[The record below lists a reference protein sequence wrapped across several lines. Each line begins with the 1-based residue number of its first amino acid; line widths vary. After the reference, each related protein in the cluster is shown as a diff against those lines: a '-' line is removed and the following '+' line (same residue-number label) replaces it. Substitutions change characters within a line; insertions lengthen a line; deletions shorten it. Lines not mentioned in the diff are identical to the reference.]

1 MTGIDRI
8 KDGGTGGCKVG
19 ESVRGPAIVLIEPQL
34 GENIGTTARAMLNFE
49 LSDLRLVRPRAGWQ
63 NEKAIAAASG
73 AKGVLSEARLF
84 ECTEEAIA
92 DLHKVYAST
101 GRPRDMTQQ
110 ILSPAHAAQVMRV
123 DAISGE
129 LSGVLFGPERSGLTN
144 EDLALSDA
152 VITIP
157 ANSYFKSLNLAM
169 AVLLIGYEWFVHLDS
184 VHDLDDLVMVGT
196 RAATKAEL
204 HGFFEH
210 LEGAL
215 DDCGFLRVQEKRP
228 HMVRNI
234 RNIFQRAQLTEQEVR
249 TLRGVISGLVD
260 HTSGTR

>member
-1 MTGIDRI
+1 
-8 KDGGTGGCKVG
+8 
-19 ESVRGPAIVLIEPQL
+19 
-34 GENIGTTARAMLNFE
+34 
-49 LSDLRLVRPRAGWQ
+49 
-63 NEKAIAAASG
+63 
-73 AKGVLSEARLF
+73 
-84 ECTEEAIA
+84 
-92 DLHKVYAST
+92 
-101 GRPRDMTQQ
+101 
-110 ILSPAHAAQVMRV
+110 MRV
-123 DAISGE
+123 GAVSGE

-152 VITIP
+152 VITVP

-184 VHDLDDLVMVGT
+184 IHDLDNLVMVGT
-196 RAATKAEL
+196 RSATKSEL
-204 HGFFEH
+204 QGFFDH

-228 HMVRNI
+228 NMVRNI

>member
-1 MTGIDRI
+1 MTGIVRI
-8 KDGGTGGCKVG
+8 KDGGTHGCKVA

-34 GENIGTTARAMLNFE
+34 GENIGTAARAMLNFE

-63 NEKAIAAASG
+63 NEKAMSG
-73 AKGVLSEARLF
+73 AKGVLSAARLF

-92 DLHKVYAST
+92 DLHRVYAST
-101 GRPRDMTQQ
+101 GRSRDMTQQ

-123 DAISGE
+123 GAVSGE

-152 VITIP
+152 VITVP

-184 VHDLDDLVMVGT
+184 IHDLDNLVMVGT
-196 RAATKAEL
+196 RSATKSEL
-204 HGFFEH
+204 QGFFDH

-228 HMVRNI
+228 NMVRNI

>member
-8 KDGGTGGCKVG
+8 KDGGTDGCKVG

-110 ILSPAHAAQVMRV
+110 IFSPAHAEP
-123 DAISGE
+123 S
-129 LSGVLFGPERSGLTN
+129 P
-144 EDLALSDA
+144 
-152 VITIP
+152 VIT
-157 ANSYFKSLNLAM
+157 
-169 AVLLIGYEWFVHLDS
+169 
-184 VHDLDDLVMVGT
+184 
-196 RAATKAEL
+196 
-204 HGFFEH
+204 
-210 LEGAL
+210 
-215 DDCGFLRVQEKRP
+215 
-228 HMVRNI
+228 
-234 RNIFQRAQLTEQEVR
+234 
-249 TLRGVISGLVD
+249 
-260 HTSGTR
+260 